1 MALTDKLTAV
11 ADAIRGKTGKTEPL
25 TLDQMAAEIAGI
37 VAGDGGLAYDMGE
50 FVFDT
55 DIVSRSAENGI
66 PHSFGKKPGFI
77 LIWTDDYVDLS
88 ADNLIDKPS
97 NTGYVWMDG
106 MTGLL
111 QRLTSS
117 LDSDL
122 GILVNFCINSNE
134 YRLSPNAPTSKAYFF
149 GETTIPTDAKFGLPK
164 TGASTYWRAGVVYK
178 YFVSEAWWNI
188 GGVANAE

>member
-1 MALTDKLTAV
+1 MN
-11 ADAIRGKTGKTEPL
+11 DAIT
-25 TLDQMAAEIAGI
+25 IALI
-37 VAGDGGLAYDMGE
+37 KSYAKKYANNIQVGGSRLAYDMGE
-50 FVFDT
+50 FVLDK
-55 DIVSRSAENGI
+55 DIVSSSAENGI

-122 GILVNFCINSNE
+122 GILVNFYINSDE
-134 YRLSPNAPTSKAYFF
+134 YRLSPNAPNSKAYFF

-164 TGASTYWRAGVVYK
+164 TSAYTYWRAGVVYK